1 MLRKL
6 YSDNTSL
13 CFSEEEGKI
22 QIEQQI
28 EKISLKMSQMAIEGS
43 PAQSS
48 HSEDSDV
55 SEAENSTIF
64 GTTKVAEESR
74 SRLSYDITDESDA
87 SGNVKHSDDNEN
99 SEMIF
104 LPHLKELTHLIKAS
118 ERTDIQDELV
128 RSVEKFKRA
137 SDEYKKQ
144 IGLTVC
150 HQKRPTNVNSDTDIS
165 TSSEMKESKSAQK
178 RKSEPSSKVKTPLL
192 HNLLAG
198 SSFEDDSD
206 KKIASIFWQTYA
218 SEDACKEFAKSS
230 QSESISDEIN
240 TKHVRD
246 VTEDPTKIQAPWNI
260 VTQNKDDDGKIQDAR
275 EETVNNEVF
284 FYICYFTKYMFNCF
298 SLCKPLVY
306 MICLLVRSG

>member
-13 CFSEEEGKI
+13 YFSEEEGKI

-74 SRLSYDITDESDA
+74 NRLAYDITDESGA

-137 SDEYKKQ
+137 SDEYKKH

-150 HQKRPTNVNSDTDIS
+150 HQKGPTYVNRDTDV
-165 TSSEMKESKSAQK
+165 SSSSYIKESKSAQK
-178 RKSEPSSKVKTPLL
+178 RKSVPSSKVKTPLL

-230 QSESISDEIN
+230 QSESISGEIN

-298 SLCKPLVY
+298 SLCKPLVD